1 MVVYACNPSSW
12 EANHVTQQDHASKFK
27 TKTKQQKILPKSAW
41 CKQNIISTYTKD
53 SYELWL
59 PGASLCLPTNLEYD
73 LRSSSMPCSFRLYIH
88 FPDHCLNWPA
98 SLWLSTHP
106 YSRTATVSRDR
117 KGHCAIPSQD
127 TDNANPEK
135 SLQVSKTD
143 NDNNKTFTDRKF
155 MKFPNNIQFHSRYI
169 CQMSNIRY

>member
-59 PGASLCLPTNLEYD
+59 LVLLCVSLQIWNTIWGPYLCLAPFGFISIFQITVWTGQHLCDSAHIHTVKQRLFPGTEKVTVPFPVRTQTMQILKRAYKCQKQTMITTK
-73 LRSSSMPCSFRLYIH
+73 LLLIESSWNSLTTFNSIQDIFAK
-88 FPDHCLNWPA
+88 CL
-98 SLWLSTHP
+98 
-106 YSRTATVSRDR
+106 
-117 KGHCAIPSQD
+117 I
-127 TDNANPEK
+127 
-135 SLQVSKTD
+135 
-143 NDNNKTFTDRKF
+143 
-155 MKFPNNIQFHSRYI
+155 
-169 CQMSNIRY
+169 